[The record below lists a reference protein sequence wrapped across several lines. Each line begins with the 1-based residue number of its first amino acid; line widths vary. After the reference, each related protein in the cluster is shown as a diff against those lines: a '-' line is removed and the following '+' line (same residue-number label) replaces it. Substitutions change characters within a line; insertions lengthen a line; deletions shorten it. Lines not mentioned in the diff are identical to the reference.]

1 MPKIKV
7 LLAEDHTIVRKG
19 IRSLLDSQPDME
31 VAGEVLDPIEL
42 LLAVRAMKVDV
53 VIVTPLDSDGESRI
67 CRLMLAEHPQL
78 KIVTMSA
85 KDDMAFLYE
94 SGASKKRI
102 DEPSEPSILGA
113 IRESMRSIT
122 DLSN

>member
-1 MPKIKV
+1 MRKIKV
-7 LLAEDHTIVRKG
+7 LLASRPKMLSDV
-19 IRSLLDSQPDME
+19 IRNMVERQPDME

-42 LLAVRAMKVDV
+42 LLAVRAMRVDV

-78 KIVTMSA
+78 KIVTMLA
-85 KDDMAFLYE
+85 KDDMAFFYE

-102 DEPSEPSILGA
+102 DEPSELSILGA

-122 DLSN
+122 G